1 LKKDAMLE
9 KQMILLQTDDRVGAW
24 IQGEEEFLQQS
35 DNPECSFLMS
45 VPFLI

>member
-9 KQMILLQTDDRVGAW
+9 KQMILLQTDDHVGAW

-35 DNPECSFLMS
+35 DNRECSFLMS
-45 VPFLI
+45 VPF